1 VLIFVKLQLKT
12 AASQG
17 EEMLFLSILSISVIA
32 TRVRKNFDFCLY
44 WSDVLPFAPKERK
57 VLCCRMC
64 EMRELESLEQE
75 MKNLLVQDESY
86 WRQNDAKFRA
96 VAQNVSYDQFEEIG
110 MAHLSYLFKNIFY

>member
-1 VLIFVKLQLKT
+1 
-12 AASQG
+12 
-17 EEMLFLSILSISVIA
+17 
-32 TRVRKNFDFCLY
+32 
-44 WSDVLPFAPKERK
+44 
-57 VLCCRMC
+57 
-64 EMRELESLEQE
+64 MRELESLEQE